1 MKLEWGKWM
10 RYGALTLTLLIVL
23 LSLVLWFL
31 IRDEGQLEAGFG
43 LPRVSP
49 TPQTT
54 ATPTPAELKVTPAPT
69 PVLVQVDRHYPP
81 GAVDLVADGKVLFTV
96 ESEAAGQ
103 EALERYLTENAGQGL
118 QANERLIRAAF
129 DQKLTLEE
137 PSGKGEFY
145 TVDEAVNTL
154 KADEGLLPIVR
165 TVVRCVIERGE
176 LETVTKENT
185 ALLRGSRIYRLYG
198 VYPYILSYYETMYR
212 GQAAFSEI
220 KTNEFAVGPGKA
232 DRIIEDGGRAME
244 SESPTA
250 GAPAVVVD
258 GFTPVWPVE
267 GGVTGSFGQTDEGM
281 RYGVEITGES
291 FARVRAPEEGVVVYC
306 ARRGDMGLVI
316 DILHDETGAMSRIIG
331 CDKALVELYQ
341 RVKKGEQVA
350 TMPEPVGSRLGSI
363 RYELLINGIPV
374 NPEKYLPKK

>member
-1 MKLEWGKWM
+1 MVYCRQMKLERGKWM

-31 IRDEGQLEAGFG
+31 MRDEGQLEAGFG

-81 GAVDLVADGKVLFTV
+81 GAVDLVADGTVLFTV

-185 ALLRGSRIYRLYG
+185 ALLRGSRIYRVYG
-198 VYPYILSYYETMYR
+198 VYPYILSHFYSHQIIAVYIIP
-212 GQAAFSEI
+212 GQ
-220 KTNEFAVGPGKA
+220 KMNT
-232 DRIIEDGGRAME
+232 
-244 SESPTA
+244 
-250 GAPAVVVD
+250 
-258 GFTPVWPVE
+258 
-267 GGVTGSFGQTDEGM
+267 
-281 RYGVEITGES
+281 RY
-291 FARVRAPEEGVVVYC
+291 
-306 ARRGDMGLVI
+306 
-316 DILHDETGAMSRIIG
+316 
-331 CDKALVELYQ
+331 
-341 RVKKGEQVA
+341 
-350 TMPEPVGSRLGSI
+350 
-363 RYELLINGIPV
+363 
-374 NPEKYLPKK
+374 KYV

>member
-1 MKLEWGKWM
+1 M

-31 IRDEGQLEAGFG
+31 MRDEGQLEAGFS

-49 TPQTT
+49 TPEAT

-176 LETVTKENT
+176 RESSARVN
-185 ALLRGSRIYRLYG
+185 ARLLTGSRIYRL
-198 VYPYILSYYETMYR
+198 T
-212 GQAAFSEI
+212 
-220 KTNEFAVGPGKA
+220 
-232 DRIIEDGGRAME
+232 
-244 SESPTA
+244 PT
-250 GAPAVVVD
+250 
-258 GFTPVWPVE
+258 
-267 GGVTGSFGQTDEGM
+267 S
-281 RYGVEITGES
+281 
-291 FARVRAPEEGVVVYC
+291 
-306 ARRGDMGLVI
+306 
-316 DILHDETGAMSRIIG
+316 
-331 CDKALVELYQ
+331 
-341 RVKKGEQVA
+341 
-350 TMPEPVGSRLGSI
+350 
-363 RYELLINGIPV
+363 
-374 NPEKYLPKK
+374 